1 MTLGNRLYEMRKSK
15 GLSQEKAAEI
25 LGVTRQTISKW
36 ETDQSTPDFD
46 KILPLYD
53 LYEISTD
60 ELLKG
65 IKTEE
70 NSPREYNNPYSND
83 YDSLHYDASAVDR
96 NDDSIEK
103 SKRKSSLLI
112 ALAIGLY
119 IISVIPFFIFD
130 NSKLM
135 LCTFFV
141 IIATATVLVV
151 FGAMSKARQQINKL
165 VTKEHRLYKQIT
177 TILSGITLILYMLI
191 SFLTKAWQITWL
203 MWVIYGIVCEI
214 VKLIFTLKG
223 NEANDA
229 EK

>member
-36 ETDQSTPDFD
+36 ETNQSTPDFD
-46 KILPLYD
+46 KILPLCD

-60 ELLKG
+60 ELVKG
-65 IKTEE
+65 IKAEE
-70 NSPREYNNPYSND
+70 NPPKEYNNPYGND
-83 YDSLHYDASAVDR
+83 YDSVHYDTSAVDS

-112 ALAIGLY
+112 AIAIGLY

-130 NSKLM
+130 NSKPM
-135 LCTFFV
+135 LCTFFLIV
-141 IIATATVLVV
+141 AAATVLVV
-151 FGAMSKARQQINKL
+151 FGAMSKTKQQINQL

-214 VKLIFTLKG
+214 IKLIFTLKG